1 MDVPGSWFRE
11 DASREG
17 VRDLPEWLQPFTEEL
32 TGGASSS
39 EKRSSHRTCCVG
51 SIPRQGENF
60 LVRILQRSPFSN
72 KPVGN
77 TVNTRVLRK
86 TPIAR
91 YASARKLQE
100 RLAEEVWKAKWT

>member
-1 MDVPGSWFRE
+1 MRE

-17 VRDLPEWLQPFTEEL
+17 VRDLPEWLQLFTEEL

-39 EKRSSHRTCCVG
+39 ESGPRIEPVVG
-51 SIPRQGENF
+51 SIPTPRGELPRPHSSAKTF
-60 LVRILQRSPFSN
+60 QISR
-72 KPVGN
+72 VGN
-77 TVNTRVLRK
+77 TVYSCVLRK

-100 RLAEEVWKAKWT
+100 RLAEVVWKAKWTEFLTQKKH